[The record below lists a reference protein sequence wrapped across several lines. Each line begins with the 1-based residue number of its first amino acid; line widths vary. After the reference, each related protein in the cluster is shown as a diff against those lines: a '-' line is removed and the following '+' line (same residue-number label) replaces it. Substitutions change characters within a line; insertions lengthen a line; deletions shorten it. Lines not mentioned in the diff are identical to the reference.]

1 MIEQVKVI
9 LRDGSQIRLSDWQSL
24 YGLRPYSNEIGRYFS
39 LTESRFQKDIDDY
52 GELIVHELLMRVL
65 DGYREAMNQSTSVNS
80 FNRNKAKQ
88 AELTAHGYRTA
99 THSPHEVHK
108 DAAGK
113 FEHGATAVDVD
124 TPGIDDLK
132 KNRPDVSRDEL
143 WKVAVKIN
151 RESVRILKEVANKLK
166 ITIRIGNEEYL
177 EKGQTFIHFDVAP
190 EFYAPGKPWN
200 KFPHPAAWE
209 KKTTW

>member
-1 MIEQVKVI
+1 MIDKVKVI

-24 YGLRPYSNEIGRYFS
+24 YGLRPYSNNIGRHFS
-39 LTESRFQKDIDDY
+39 LTEAKFAQDLNDY
-52 GELIVHELLMRVL
+52 GELIVHELVMRVL
-65 DGYREAMNQSTSVNS
+65 DAYREAMNQPVPVNS
-80 FNRNKAKQ
+80 FNRSKAKQ
-88 AELTAHGYRTA
+88 VELTAHGYRTA
-99 THSPHEVHK
+99 TFSPHEVHK
-108 DAAGK
+108 ENDK
-113 FEHGATAVDVD
+113 FLHGATAVDAD

-166 ITIRIGNEEYL
+166 IIIRIGNEEYL